1 MGWLKL
7 WITRT
12 VYNESNQIKFK
23 TSITRSYLCD
33 YSDAYIHVNETIEI
47 KNRTA
52 RGAASNNRN
61 KGVTVK
67 DCAQFI
73 NGIIRINNAQV
84 DDAHDIHAVMSMYNL
99 LEFSN
104 IYSKTS
110 EILWQ

>member
-1 MGWLKL
+1 MKVIKLNLKL
-7 WITRT
+7 QLQGHIYAIIVMHT
-12 VYNESNQIKFK
+12 YMLMK
-23 TSITRSYLCD
+23 
-33 YSDAYIHVNETIEI
+33 
-47 KNRTA
+47 